1 MNQKIL
7 FVDDERAV
15 LDSYRRMLRGEFE
28 VATAVSG
35 EDALLLLRHQ
45 GPFAVVIADMYMPG
59 MDGAQLLKRVREV
72 SPNAVRLMLT
82 GHPDLNSAVKAVNEG
97 CVSRFLVKP
106 CEKPVLME
114 AINAALALYHER
126 KEERVRIEL
135 PVGLC
140 RSASRGK
147 FQTAHTV
154 DISNSGARLAGLR
167 EPLEMGEVV
176 KLECGNRKAEFRV
189 VWTGKATAT
198 QGQVGLECLTPG
210 ADIWA
215 LDPGLLKDDAQLA
228 RARVVQKGLLPQEKP
243 TLETL
248 DYAGSCTQARTVGGD
263 YYDFLNTGP
272 GEVGFVLADVAGKG
286 IAAALLMA
294 NLQGV
299 LHSQYGMGSQN
310 LPQLLASANRH
321 FCKHTSTDRYAT
333 LFLGTY
339 RDDRRTL
346 HYVNCGHN
354 PPILLRKAG
363 AVERLNP
370 TATVLGLFWDW
381 ECSVAEIQLESG
393 DVLCLYTDGITETTG
408 PGEEEFGERRLV
420 EALRNN
426 RDLEAAGIL
435 RNLENAVEQFRSGEQ
450 EDDVTLVIARSR

>member
-1 MNQKIL
+1 M
-7 FVDDERAV
+7 
-15 LDSYRRMLRGEFE
+15 
-28 VATAVSG
+28 
-35 EDALLLLRHQ
+35 
-45 GPFAVVIADMYMPG
+45 
-59 MDGAQLLKRVREV
+59 
-72 SPNAVRLMLT
+72 
-82 GHPDLNSAVKAVNEG
+82 
-97 CVSRFLVKP
+97 
-106 CEKPVLME
+106 
-114 AINAALALYHER
+114 
-126 KEERVRIEL
+126 
-135 PVGLC
+135 
-140 RSASRGK
+140 
-147 FQTAHTV
+147 
-154 DISNSGARLAGLR
+154 
-167 EPLEMGEVV
+167 
-176 KLECGNRKAEFRV
+176 
-189 VWTGKATAT
+189 
-198 QGQVGLECLTPG
+198 
-210 ADIWA
+210 
-215 LDPGLLKDDAQLA
+215 
-228 RARVVQKGLLPQEKP
+228 
-243 TLETL
+243 
-248 DYAGSCTQARTVGGD
+248 
-263 YYDFLNTGP
+263 
-272 GEVGFVLADVAGKG
+272 LADVAGKG